1 MKPPPRRRVAPNRF
15 SGIQAK
21 PNNKPVWS
29 TWTLQERRALLA
41 ALKQQ
46 RDRKEIDTSVIQE
59 KLPTRSLEQI
69 TEFVEFLKSSVSRHV
84 SKRLY
89 SRHLEEKKKVVPIQI
104 WTEVAE
110 KLAGQLETSMSSAF
124 SQMLTIASTE
134 PCSLLHSLPPKR
146 TFVTERP
153 ILTRVDK
160 KQQELHTENQGGQ
173 RFSPPVPSS
182 QNQGLSLCKNNTVI
196 SPASLNPVTQNPE
209 LPQIISSDSRPNP
222 RMAHITLCP
231 SDRSS
236 SSQNSVD
243 RDVLPTSSTE
253 TSVSLPS
260 VVSISH
266 PSCNTQNILNT
277 NSSDVH
283 LPPAINTSS
292 LCMATQQVQPVKY
305 VQTSGM
311 TNENGNSSI
320 IYPKPNLAA
329 TPSTSKVVSNQTNP
343 QTSNTFPA
351 TSVQQDALNHDSTD
365 QQVSLPQSSN
375 NESCSGMPS
384 QNFNVDFEKLYRYL
398 NFTCKGG
405 NEPRMTALES
415 AVILDLILSLP
426 EELLLLDGKEL
437 QLHVR
442 QCYAMLISAP
452 SACRK
457 QSNDASTRK
466 VCKTP
471 LVSSISEGNES
482 ATVGHEVPLLGNP
495 TSQTNNKCGINPE
508 STVTCRSKEN
518 EKDGS
523 ACSSTAEICQEK
535 DRTMAAEKSPENDQS
550 TKSTQSSSEQGVP
563 GTSKKFWS
571 EAGFCPLNPFMFPPQ
586 LLKRIETN
594 GE

>member
-15 SGIQAK
+15 SGVQAK

-29 TWTLQERRALLA
+29 TWTQQERRALLA

-46 RDRKEIDTSVIQE
+46 RDQKEIDTSVIQE

-69 TEFVEFLKSSVSRHV
+69 TEFIEFLKSSVSRHV
-84 SKRLY
+84 SKKLY
-89 SRHLEEKKKVVPIQI
+89 SRLLEEKKKVVPIQM

-110 KLAGQLETSMSSAF
+110 KLTGQLETSMSSAF

-160 KQQELHTENQGGQ
+160 NQQELHARNQGG
-173 RFSPPVPSS
+173 FSPPVSS
-182 QNQGLSLCKNNTVI
+182 SLNQVLSLCKNNTVI
-196 SPASLNPVTQNPE
+196 SPASHNPVTQNPE
-209 LPQIISSDSRPNP
+209 LPQTISSDSRPNLG
-222 RMAHITLCP
+222 MAHITLSP
-231 SDRSS
+231 SNQD
-236 SSQNSVD
+236 SVG
-243 RDVLPTSSTE
+243 RDVLPSSSSE

-266 PSCNTQNILNT
+266 PSCNTQNILTT
-277 NSSDVH
+277 NSSDVY
-283 LPPAINTSS
+283 LPPAISTSS
-292 LCMATQQVQPVKY
+292 LCTATQQVQPVKC
-305 VQTSGM
+305 VQASGM
-311 TNENGNSSI
+311 SNENGNSSI

-329 TPSTSKVVSNQTNP
+329 TPSTSNVVSNQTHP

-351 TSVQQDALNHDSTD
+351 TSVQQDALNHDSTA
-365 QQVSLPQSSN
+365 QQASLPQSSN
-375 NESCSGMPS
+375 NESSSGMPS
-384 QNFNVDFEKLYRYL
+384 QNFNVDFEKLYGYL
-398 NFTCKGG
+398 NFACKGG

-437 QLHVR
+437 QLQVR

-457 QSNDASTRK
+457 QSSDASTRK

-495 TSQTNNKCGINPE
+495 TSQTNNECGINPE

-523 ACSSTAEICQEK
+523 ACSSTAELCQEE
-535 DRTMAAEKSPENDQS
+535 DGTMAAKKSPETNQS

-563 GTSKKFWS
+563 GTSKKSWS
-571 EAGFCPLNPFMFPPQ
+571 EVGFCPLNPFKFPAQ